1 MLCIAYIMLKADR
14 SLMSFY
20 DKKRESFAVIF
31 QLGNK
36 LQTFL
41 DRHLKQDNIT
51 AKQFFMMIILGS
63 FENGIAN
70 YKDLSERFGTSY
82 QNVKQ
87 IALKLEKNGYVT
99 IKSSKNDL
107 RAKEVGMTKRAN
119 EYWIKRNKI
128 DDERIE
134 QMFENIS
141 EEHLVSFKNTLE
153 ILLNNLKKMEEKQQW
168 K

>member
-1 MLCIAYIMLKADR
+1 MN
-14 SLMSFY
+14 SY
-20 DKKRESFAVIF
+20 DKKREAFAIIF

-63 FENGIAN
+63 FENGSAN
-70 YKDLSERFGTSY
+70 FKELSERFGTSY

-87 IALKLEKNGYVT
+87 IALKLEKNDYVT

-107 RAKEVGMTKRAN
+107 RAKEIGMTQKAN
-119 EYWIKRNKI
+119 QYWIKRNKI
-128 DDERIE
+128 DDDRID
-134 QMFENIS
+134 QMFVNIS
-141 EEHLVSFKNTLE
+141 EDQLANFKETVETLM
-153 ILLNNLKKMEEKQQW
+153 NNLKKMEEEQQW